1 MTKYTKKIIT
11 GPESA
16 GFTMNYY
23 HDEKM
28 EKIFNA
34 LKQPK
39 NLDDLQLSESF
50 VSGLILK
57 IISSYGTVKTST
69 INELTGIHWDILE
82 NVLSKMEKSG
92 FCTPVSGGFLFS
104 SVEYTI
110 TKKGREKVKGIIEDN
125 PYIGIAPVPYEE
137 YYQIM
142 KIQLKHRYPLQIP
155 SEVVE
160 KTFHHVVGVDYAK
173 EALIES
179 CIIGK
184 GIFVYGPPG
193 TGKTFIISTMPD
205 LLPPLVMPKYIEFGG
220 KIIQLYDPDF
230 HKMCEEQPNDP
241 RWVKIHAP
249 FVLTGSELSL
259 NKLETNYDPNKG
271 VYETSPMIKA
281 NGGILLIDDLGRQ
294 RDDHELILN
303 RLIVPMENKKDMIY
317 VRGIPVILHTHFIPA
332 FSTNLDIS
340 IMDEAHLRRA
350 PLHVFLKNPAVEE
363 VTEVFR
369 RNLEDLQENYQPE
382 ILGRFMKVYQP
393 KKDGGEGPQPSFAH
407 ARDVAQ
413 ICQAVRINMK
423 KDIIDMEV
431 LEAALDKHV
440 LVVLQRLN
448 IDLAQISHK
457 TRSFRL
463 KSDDLEKT
471 QEALELYGALNICQ
485 ENSSVIVDVD
495 ESTSPV
501 ELSGYLNDQGI
512 KVEKIELI
520 AESEK
525 LRRTLLN

>member
-1 MTKYTKKIIT
+1 
-11 GPESA
+11 
-16 GFTMNYY
+16 MNYY

-50 VSGLILK
+50 VRGLILK

-82 NVLSKMEKSG
+82 ENLSKMEKSG
-92 FCTPVSGGFLFS
+92 FCAPVSGGFLFS
-104 SVEYTI
+104 SVEYSI
-110 TKKGREKVKGIIEDN
+110 TRKGREKVRGIAEDN

-142 KIQLKHRYPLQIP
+142 KIQLQHRYPLHIP
-155 SEVVE
+155 PEVVE
-160 KTFHHVVGVDYAK
+160 ETFHQVVGVDYAK

-249 FVLTGSELSL
+249 FVLTGAELSL

-271 VYETSPMIKA
+271 VYETSPLIKA

-303 RLIVPMENKKDMIY
+303 RLIVPMENKKDVVY

-350 PLHVFLKNPAVEE
+350 PLHIFLKNPEVEE

-369 RNLEDLQENYQPE
+369 RNLEDLRETYQPE

-393 KKDGGEGPQPSFAH
+393 KNNGGEGLQPSFAH

-413 ICQAVRINMK
+413 ICQSVRINMK
-423 KDIIDMEV
+423 KDIIDVEV

-448 IDLAQISHK
+448 IDIAQISHK

-463 KSDDLEKT
+463 KTDDLEKT
-471 QEALELYGALNICQ
+471 QEALELYGAQTICR
-485 ENSSVIVDVD
+485 ENSSVITDVD

-501 ELSGYLNDQGI
+501 ELAGYLNDQGI

-525 LRRTLLN
+525 ELRRTLLNW

>member
-1 MTKYTKKIIT
+1 M
-11 GPESA
+11 S
-16 GFTMNYY
+16 YY

-28 EKIFNA
+28 EKIFKA

-39 NLDDLQLSESF
+39 NLDDLQLSDSF
-50 VSGLILK
+50 VKGLILK

-82 NVLSKMEKSG
+82 ENLSQMEKSG
-92 FCTPVSGGFLFS
+92 FFASVSGGFLFS
-104 SVEYTI
+104 SVEYTV
-110 TKKGREKVKGIIEDN
+110 TKKGREKVRGIVEDN

-137 YYQIM
+137 YFQIM
-142 KIQLKHRYPLQIP
+142 RIQLQHRYPLKIP
-155 SEVVE
+155 QEVVE
-160 KTFHHVVGVDYAK
+160 KTFHQVVGVDYAK
-173 EALIES
+173 EAIIES

-193 TGKTFIISTMPD
+193 TGKTFMVSTMPD

-230 HKMCEEQPNDP
+230 HKMCEEQPHDP
-241 RWVKIHAP
+241 RWVKIYAP
-249 FVLTGSELSL
+249 FVLTGAELNL

-271 VYETSPMIKA
+271 VYETSPLIKA

-303 RLIVPMENKKDMIY
+303 RLIVPMENKKDVVY
-317 VRGIPVILHTHFIPA
+317 VRGIPVVLHTHFIPA

-350 PLHVFLKNPAVEE
+350 PLHIFLKNPEVEE

-369 RNLEDLQENYQPE
+369 RNLEDLKETFNPDV
-382 ILGRFMKVYQP
+382 LGRFMKVYQS
-393 KKDGGEGPQPSFAH
+393 KKEGGEGLQPSFAH
-407 ARDVAQ
+407 SRDLAQ
-413 ICQAVRINMK
+413 ICQSVRINLE
-423 KDIIDMEV
+423 KDIVDVEV

-440 LVVLQRLN
+440 LVVLQRMN

-457 TRSFRL
+457 TRSFRVNTE
-463 KSDDLEKT
+463 DMEKT
-471 QEALELYGALNICQ
+471 YQELSHYGASIICR
-485 ENSSVIVDVD
+485 EKDSIIADVD

-501 ELSGYLNDQGI
+501 ELADYLHGKGI
-512 KVEKIELI
+512 NVQRIELI

-525 LRRTLLN
+525 ELRKTLLNW

>member
-1 MTKYTKKIIT
+1 
-11 GPESA
+11 
-16 GFTMNYY
+16 MNYY

-28 EKIFNA
+28 EKIFKA

-39 NLDDLQLSESF
+39 NLDDLQLSDSF
-50 VSGLILK
+50 VKGLILK

-82 NVLSKMEKSG
+82 ESLSNMEKSG
-92 FCTPVSGGFLFS
+92 FCAPISGGFLFS

-110 TKKGREKVKGIIEDN
+110 TKKGREKVRGIAEEN

-137 YYQIM
+137 YFQIM
-142 KIQLKHRYPLQIP
+142 KIQIHHRYPLKIP
-155 SEVVE
+155 PEVVQE
-160 KTFHHVVGVDYAK
+160 TFHQVVGVDYAK

-205 LLPPLVMPKYIEFGG
+205 LLPPLVIPKYIEFGG

-241 RWVKIHAP
+241 RWVKIYAP
-249 FVLTGSELSL
+249 FVLTGAELNL

-271 VYETSPMIKA
+271 VYETSPQIKA

-303 RLIVPMENKKDMIY
+303 RLIVPMENKKDVIY

-350 PLHVFLKNPAVEE
+350 PLHIFLKNPEVEE
-363 VTEVFR
+363 VAEVFR
-369 RNLEDLQENYQPE
+369 RNLEDLKENFQPE
-382 ILGRFMKVYQP
+382 VLARFMKVYQS
-393 KKDGGEGPQPSFAH
+393 KKEGGEGLQPSFAH

-413 ICQAVRINMK
+413 ICQSVRINLG
-423 KDIIDMEV
+423 KDIIDTEV

-440 LVVLQRLN
+440 LVVLQRMK
-448 IDLAQISHK
+448 IDIAQISHK

-463 KSDDLEKT
+463 KTDDLERT
-471 QEALELYGALNICQ
+471 YHELSHYGASLICY
-485 ENSSVIVDVD
+485 ENNSIITDVD
-495 ESTSPV
+495 ENTSPV
-501 ELSGYLNDQGI
+501 ELVDYLCGKDI
-512 KVEKIELI
+512 KVESIDLI

-525 LRRTLLN
+525 ELRRTLMNW